1 MPAVSSRISQ
11 TGPFNRSIEML
22 HAGGRVE
29 EWGRR
34 MEGADG
40 KSEREEWKEETSRE
54 SETVRLA
61 IINHICCWR
70 RPRILA
76 TRQTLRL
83 PLHPLSIFLYQL
95 GHSFFPPTD
104 CTGLCLRHPAQF
116 ALFALTL
123 WKSDIMAA
131 NKTQKQSR
139 AHRLTAGKIYR
150 TAASQT
156 DLQISS
162 SAEIKPDYRRTPFV
176 LPAVFM
182 VLQSVV
188 YIPMCTLTSCWGWS

>member
-22 HAGGRVE
+22 LAVVVVVGGVE
-29 EWGRR
+29 MRR

-40 KSEREEWKEETSRE
+40 KSEREEWKEETSGE

-76 TRQTLRL
+76 TRQALRL

-95 GHSFFPPTD
+95 GHSPHTPPPPRTPTRT
-104 CTGLCLRHPAQF
+104 TGPWLTHPAQF
-116 ALFALTL
+116 ALF
-123 WKSDIMAA
+123 
-131 NKTQKQSR
+131 
-139 AHRLTAGKIYR
+139 
-150 TAASQT
+150 
-156 DLQISS
+156 
-162 SAEIKPDYRRTPFV
+162 V
-176 LPAVFM
+176 
-182 VLQSVV
+182 
-188 YIPMCTLTSCWGWS
+188 LTS